1 VPPIW
6 LTTIPIASPF
16 RAIFF
21 RCSFAAA
28 QRASPFLSQACE
40 GPAPTHSH
48 AWASRA
54 RFAEPPPGTP
64 LPAPPLPVAAVAVG
78 IQGSTVSILCADPA
92 FKELLAFYRS
102 ETDAAYRSLH
112 EELSGISMDAAAE
125 IRKRLEDD
133 EMVGKMSLDTLTE
146 LVKMG
151 ADRTGF
157 GPQSKSTNVNVT
169 VDFGA
174 RLEAARK
181 RVAER
186 KVIDVTPGAEG

>member
-1 VPPIW
+1 MLGLEVVR
-6 LTTIPIASPF
+6 TRG
-16 RAIFF
+16 RAA
-21 RCSFAAA
+21 REAPATLV
-28 QRASPFLSQACE
+28 RALEPADLSALSTE
-40 GPAPTHSH
+40 RGVT
-48 AWASRA
+48 
-54 RFAEPPPGTP
+54 
-64 LPAPPLPVAAVAVG
+64 APPLKRVKDRHHALARALASGMAPGVAAVAVG

-174 RLEAARK
+174 RLEAARR

-186 KVIDVTPGAEG
+186 KVIDVTPGASNG

>member
-1 VPPIW
+1 MLGLEVVR
-6 LTTIPIASPF
+6 TRG
-16 RAIFF
+16 RAA
-21 RCSFAAA
+21 REAPATLV
-28 QRASPFLSQACE
+28 RALEPADLSALSSE
-40 GPAPTHSH
+40 RGVT
-48 AWASRA
+48 
-54 RFAEPPPGTP
+54 
-64 LPAPPLPVAAVAVG
+64 APPLKRVKDRHHALARALASGMAPGVAAVAVG

-174 RLEAARK
+174 RLEAARR